1 MGETNEYRFRGS
13 TSFSYRE
20 STLSGSQGGLN
31 TGRETCIYFRLGTSA
46 LGLKISKKLFF
57 NGDKKFKSVRE
68 NILFSKGNQ
77 MYNYDKKHKSKAINS
92 MRFDLF

>member
-46 LGLKISKKLFF
+46 LGLKISK
-57 NGDKKFKSVRE
+57 
-68 NILFSKGNQ
+68 NIFSMAIKNLRVSEKTSSFRKVTKCITTIKNTNQ
-77 MYNYDKKHKSKAINS
+77 KQ
-92 MRFDLF
+92 LTP